1 MLTLVEKLLFIAAAA
16 LSVGLT
22 LRSAER
28 IRRVIRRGPGSFS
41 LRGVVRRLV
50 PTLVNT
56 VFQRITFKTRFGP
69 SLAHIFVVWGFTY
82 YLLVNIGDVLQAMF
96 PGFVFMGQGLLGGFY
111 RLGADLLSVA
121 ILIGVGSLVL
131 RRWLFGRRIFGFLES
146 TPVEA
151 RVRPGIFR
159 DSMIVAGFILLHVGW
174 RFLGESFFIAREG
187 ADPWQPLASLVSRLW
202 AGASG
207 ATLEVMMHVS
217 FWLAVGLILAF
228 LPYFARSKHIHIF
241 FAPLN
246 FLLKPVP
253 VTRVAGEGAAHGHR
267 VALLAP
273 VNFEDESLTQYGA
286 QRLEHLPW
294 PQVMDAYACIM
305 CNRCQDVCP
314 AHLTGKALSPSALE
328 INKRYFINQHAAAL
342 AAGSDSPQTL
352 LEFAVSDE
360 SLWACTTCN
369 ACVEICPVGNQPML
383 DLLEMRRHQVLM
395 ENAFPEHLQNAFRG
409 MERQGNPWGLAP
421 EHRLDWGRDLDLP
434 RVATRPE
441 AEILWW
447 VGCAPATDAR
457 AQKTARDFVRI
468 LRAAGV
474 DFAVLGERERCTGDS
489 ARRAGN
495 EYLFSQLA
503 QENVQTLNAVRP
515 RRIVTTCPH
524 CLNTLANEYPAF
536 GGVYEVIH
544 HTQLI
549 NELVGAGRLALEP
562 QAMEAVTFHDPC
574 YLGRHNG
581 VYEAPRS
588 ALRRAG
594 AELQELPRSR
604 SNSFCCGAGGAQM
617 WKEEE
622 HGTERVNNTRYA
634 EVRASGAKTLAVGC
648 PFCMV
653 MLSDAARATGD
664 PVPVRDVAEVVA
676 AAIRE

>member
-1 MLTLVEKLLFIAAAA
+1 MLTWVEKILFTAA
-16 LSVGLT
+16 VGLSLALT
-22 LRSAER
+22 FRSAER
-28 IRRVIRRGPGSFS
+28 IRRIIRRGMGPFS
-41 LRGVVRRLV
+41 LRGVLGRLI

-56 VFQRITFKTRFGP
+56 IFQPTTFKVRFGP
-69 SLAHIFVVWGFTY
+69 SLAHFFVVWGFTY

-96 PGFVFMGQGLLGGFY
+96 PGFVFLGHGALADLY
-111 RLGADLLSVA
+111 HLGADLLSVA
-121 ILIGVGSLVL
+121 LLVSVTALVL
-131 RRWLFGRRIFGFLES
+131 RRWLVGRRIFGFLHS

-151 RVRPGIFR
+151 RVLPGIFR

-174 RFLGESFFIAREG
+174 RFLGESFLIARQG
-187 ADPWQPLASLVSRLW
+187 PDPWQPLASQVSRLW
-202 AGASG
+202 SAASP
-207 ATLEVMMHVS
+207 ATLEVMIHVS
-217 FWLAVGLILAF
+217 FWLAIGLILVF

-246 FLLKPVP
+246 FLLKLVP
-253 VTRVAGEGAAHGHR
+253 VTRVAGEGARRGHK
-267 VALLAP
+267 VAQLSQI
-273 VNFEDESLTQYGA
+273 NFEDDSIAQYGA

-294 PQVMDAYACIM
+294 PQVMDSFACIM

-314 AHLTGKALSPSALE
+314 AHLTGKALSPAALE
-328 INKRYFINQHAAAL
+328 INKRYFINQHGAAL
-342 AAGSDSPQTL
+342 AAGTESPKAL

-360 SLWACTTCN
+360 ALWACTTCN

-395 ENAFPEHLQNAFRG
+395 ENAFPEQLQVAFRG

-421 EHRLDWGRDLDLP
+421 EHRLDWARDLDLP
-434 RVATRPE
+434 TTATRPE
-441 AEILWW
+441 PEILWW

-457 AQKTARDFVRI
+457 AQKTAREFVRI

-503 QENVQTLNAVRP
+503 QENVATLNGVRP

-536 GGVYEVIH
+536 GGVYEVVH

-549 NELVGAGRLALEP
+549 NELVGAGRLKLEP
-562 QAMEAVTFHDPC
+562 QAMEAVAFHDPC

-581 VYEAPRS
+581 VYEAPRG
-588 ALRRAG
+588 ALRQAG
-594 AELQELPRSR
+594 AELHELPRSQ

-622 HGTERVNNTRYA
+622 HGSERINNARYA
-634 EVRASGAKTLAVGC
+634 EVRASGAKTLAVSC
-648 PFCMV
+648 PFCMI
-653 MLSDAARATGD
+653 MLSDAARAAGD

>member
-1 MLTLVEKLLFIAAAA
+1 MLTLVEKILFIAAAA

-28 IRRVIRRGPGSFS
+28 IRRVIRRGSGRFS
-41 LRGVVRRLV
+41 LRGVLGRLI
-50 PTLVNT
+50 PTFVNT
-56 VFQRITFKTRFGP
+56 VFQRITFKTRLGP
-69 SLAHIFVVWGFTY
+69 GAAHLVVVWGFTY
-82 YLLVNIGDVLQAMF
+82 YLLVNVGDVLQGLL
-96 PGFVFMGQGLLGGFY
+96 PGFVFMGRAWVGGAY
-111 RLGADLLSVA
+111 HLGADLLSVA
-121 ILIGVGSLVL
+121 ILIGTGTLVI
-131 RRWLFGRRIFGFLES
+131 RRLLFGPRIFGFLES

-151 RVRPGIFR
+151 QVRPGVFR
-159 DSMIVAGFILLHVGW
+159 DSMIVASFILLHVGW
-174 RFLGESFFIAREG
+174 RFLGESFTLAHEG
-187 ADPWQPLASLVSRLW
+187 PDPWQPLASQVSRLW
-202 AGASG
+202 SWASP
-207 ATLEVMMHVS
+207 ASLEVMVHVS
-217 FWLAVGLILAF
+217 FWLAIGLVLLF

-246 FLLKPVP
+246 FLLKPVA
-253 VTRVAGEGAAHGHR
+253 VSRVGSEPRPHWEKI
-267 VALLAP
+267 ALLGP
-273 VNFEDESLTQYGA
+273 IDFEDESLTQYGA
-286 QRLEHLPW
+286 QRVEQLPW

-328 INKRYFINQHAAAL
+328 INKRYFINENAADL
-342 AAGSDSPQTL
+342 AAGKESPKTL
-352 LEFAVSDE
+352 LEFAVSE
-360 SLWACTTCN
+360 EALWACTTCN

-383 DLLEMRRHQVLM
+383 DLLQMRRHQVLM
-395 ENAFPEHLQNAFRG
+395 ENAFPEQLQVAFRG

-434 RVATRPE
+434 TVATHPR

-457 AQKTARDFVRI
+457 AQKVARDFVRI

-503 QENVQTLNAVRP
+503 QVNVQTLNAVQP

-524 CLNTLANEYPAF
+524 CMNTLANEYPAF
-536 GGVYEVIH
+536 GGSYAVIH

-549 NELVGAGRLALEP
+549 NELVGAGRLTLEP
-562 QAMEAVTFHDPC
+562 QAMEAVAFHDPC

-581 VYEAPRS
+581 VFEAPRG
-588 ALRRAG
+588 ALRQAG
-594 AELQELPRSR
+594 AQLRELPRSR

-622 HGTERVNNTRYA
+622 HGSERVNNTRYA

-653 MLSDAARATGD
+653 MLSDAARAAGD

-676 AAIRE
+676 AALPK

>member
-1 MLTLVEKLLFIAAAA
+1 MLTLVEKILFIAAAA
-16 LSVGLT
+16 LSAGLT

-28 IRRVIRRGPGSFS
+28 IRRVIRRGSGRFS
-41 LRGVVRRLV
+41 LRGVVGRLI
-50 PTLVNT
+50 PTFVT
-56 VFQRITFKTRFGP
+56 TIFQRITFKTRLAP
-69 SLAHIFVVWGFTY
+69 SVAHILVVWGFTY
-82 YLLVNIGDVLQAMF
+82 YLLVNVGDVLQGLL
-96 PGFVFMGQGLLGGFY
+96 PGFVFLGRGWVGDAY
-111 RLGADLLSVA
+111 HLGADLLSAA
-121 ILIGVGSLVL
+121 ILIGVGSLLV
-131 RRWLFGRRIFGFLES
+131 RRLLFGRRIFNFLES

-151 RVRPGIFR
+151 RVRPGIIR

-174 RFLGESFFIAREG
+174 RFLGESFFLARAG
-187 ADPWQPLASLVSRLW
+187 PDAWQPLASRAGRLW
-202 AGASG
+202 SGASP
-207 ATLEVMMHVS
+207 ASLELMIHVS
-217 FWLAVGLILAF
+217 FWLAVGLILVF

-246 FLLKPVP
+246 FLLKPVA
-253 VTRVAGEGAAHGHR
+253 VTRVGGEAAEGGHKT
-267 VALLAP
+267 ALLSAI
-273 VNFEDESLTQYGA
+273 NFEDESLTQYGA
-286 QRLEHLPW
+286 QRVEHLPW

-328 INKRYFINQHAAAL
+328 INKRYFINQNAAAL
-342 AAGSDSPQTL
+342 AAGKETPKTL
-352 LEFAVSDE
+352 LEFAVSE
-360 SLWACTTCN
+360 EALWACTTCN

-395 ENAFPEHLQNAFRG
+395 ENAFPEQLQVAFRG

-434 RVATRPE
+434 TVATRPD

-503 QENVQTLNAVRP
+503 QENAQTLNAVHP

-536 GGVYEVIH
+536 GANFEVIH

-549 NELVGAGRLALEP
+549 NELVGAGRLTLAP
-562 QAMEAVTFHDPC
+562 QAMEAVAFHDPC

-581 VYEAPRS
+581 VFEAPRS
-588 ALRRAG
+588 ALRQAG
-594 AELQELPRSR
+594 AELHELPRSR
-604 SNSFCCGAGGAQM
+604 ANSFCCGAGGAQM

-622 HGTERVNNTRYA
+622 QGAERVNNTRYA

-653 MLSDAARATGD
+653 MLSDAARAAGD

>member
-1 MLTLVEKLLFIAAAA
+1 MLTLVEKILFVAAAT
-16 LSVGLT
+16 LSAGLT

-28 IRRVIRRGPGSFS
+28 ILRIIRRGSGPFS
-41 LRGVVRRLV
+41 LRGVLRRLV

-56 VFQRITFKTRFGP
+56 VFQRTTFKTRFGP
-69 SLAHIFVVWGFTY
+69 SLAHILVVWGFTY
-82 YLLVNIGDVLQAMF
+82 YLLANLGDVLHAML
-96 PGFVFMGQGLLGGFY
+96 PGFVFLGRGLLGDIY

-121 ILIGVGSLVL
+121 ILVGVGSLLV
-131 RRWLFGRRIFGFLES
+131 RRLLFGRRIFSFLES
-146 TPVEA
+146 TPVEP

-174 RFLGESFFIAREG
+174 RFLGETFLLAHKG
-187 ADPWQPLASLVSRLW
+187 PDPWQPLASLVSRLW
-202 AGASG
+202 SGASS
-207 ATLEVMMHVS
+207 ATLEVMAHVS

-246 FLLKPVP
+246 FLLKPVA
-253 VTRVAGEGAAHGHR
+253 VTRVRGEGTARGHM
-267 VALLAP
+267 VALQAAI
-273 VNFEDESLTQYGA
+273 NFEDESLTQYGA

-328 INKRYFINQHAAAL
+328 INKRYFINPNAAAL
-342 AAGSDSPQTL
+342 AAGKESPKAL

-360 SLWACTTCN
+360 ALWACTTCS
-369 ACVEICPVGNQPML
+369 ACLEICPVGNQPML

-395 ENAFPEHLQNAFRG
+395 ENAFPEQLQNAFRG

-421 EHRLDWGRDLDLP
+421 EHRLDWGHDLDLP
-434 RVATRPE
+434 TVATRPD

-447 VGCAPATDAR
+447 VGCAPATEAR

-503 QENVQTLNAVRP
+503 QQNVQTLNAVKP

-536 GGVYEVIH
+536 GGVYEVVH

-549 NELVGAGRLALEP
+549 SELVGAGRLKLEP
-562 QAMEAVTFHDPC
+562 RTLEAVAFHDPC

-581 VYEAPRS
+581 VYEAPRG
-588 ALRRAG
+588 ALRGAG
-594 AELQELPRSR
+594 AELQQLARSR
-604 SNSFCCGAGGAQM
+604 ANSFCCGAGGAQM

-622 HGTERVNNTRYA
+622 RGAERVNNARYA

-653 MLSDAARATGD
+653 MLSDAARGAGE